1 MLLSL
6 TPPSRLNTDQQQVT
20 TILTGMNIVVAGPG
34 TGKTETLVA
43 KTAAILAAHGHPL
56 VVTFTRA
63 AAAELVQRLGALR
76 SQATV
81 KTCHA
86 LAFQLFRQWSA
97 QQRERRRLF
106 HSSLERDA
114 VLRLV
119 QTQWQRQ
126 HSRPL
131 PWTMQELSMVIHR
144 CKIAGPHTADES
156 TVLALYAQIKGPQ
169 RLDFQDLLIETTALL
184 QAHPAW
190 LTVYQQRYSHVLVD
204 EAQDLDPLQ
213 ARFIAQFV
221 PPHDAL
227 TLFLDPDQAIY
238 GFAGA
243 DPAQTVPLFT
253 DLTPRTV
260 IALRPNYRSRAP
272 ILQSALTL
280 IEHNPNGQEGH
291 TRLLIPT
298 RPGTTRPG
306 WFRVRNEVVEAQR
319 IADTVVA
326 LHHQGIALHEILC
339 LFRTNAYRTPLEI
352 ALTQRDVPFY
362 LVQSSQEWHPTYL
375 EWAVRPLTAL
385 LLAAHDPAALPADLE
400 RAALRLYVDA
410 AVLDRLCTRGEASLE
425 SVAATCGE
433 RAVMGI
439 QSYQAALDELR
450 ALSFV
455 PPAVLGDVVVSL
467 LRQRDPTC
475 GHQDAMVTS
484 AVRGLAMFSS
494 LAEFVAHIQRLLALR
509 QTPITERVRLSTIH
523 RAKGTQSRVVIVLGA
538 TEGVFPLLRT
548 EADLAEE
555 RRLCFVALTRAQ
567 DGLLVSAPRTVQGRA
582 VSPSRFLHE
591 AQCQRV
597 VFPTVARLVRRV
609 LAD

>member
-1 MLLSL
+1 
-6 TPPSRLNTDQQQVT
+6 
-20 TILTGMNIVVAGPG
+20 MNIVVAGPG

-43 KTAAILAAHGHPL
+43 KTAAILAARGHPL

-76 SQATV
+76 HQATV

-86 LAFQLFRQWSA
+86 LAFQLFRQCAEQGSV
-97 QQRERRRLF
+97 RRRLF
-106 HSSLERDA
+106 HSTVERDA
-114 VLRLV
+114 VLRRV
-119 QTQWQRQ
+119 QAQWQRQ
-126 HSRPL
+126 HAHPL
-131 PWTMQELSMVIHR
+131 PWTMQELSLVIHR
-144 CKIAGPHTADES
+144 GKIAGAQTEHEAV
-156 TVLALYAQIKGPQ
+156 VLALYAQIKGPQ
-169 RLDFQDLLIETTALL
+169 RLDFQDLLLETTALL

-190 LTVYQQRYSHVLVD
+190 LTVYQQRFSHVLVD

-243 DPAQTVPLFT
+243 DPAQTVPVFA
-253 DLTPRTV
+253 DVTPRTV

-291 TRLLIPT
+291 TRQLIPT
-298 RPGTTRPG
+298 RHGSTRPG
-306 WFRVRNEVVEAQR
+306 WFRVRNEIVEAQR

-326 LHHQGIALHEILC
+326 LQQQGIALHEMLC

-352 ALTQRDVPFY
+352 TLTQRGLPFY

-375 EWAVRPLTAL
+375 EWAVRPVTAL
-385 LLAAHDPAALPADLE
+385 LLAAHASAALPTDLE

-425 SVAATCGE
+425 RVAAGCGE
-433 RAVMGI
+433 RAVRGI
-439 QSYQAALDELR
+439 QHYRAAIDEIR
-450 ALSFV
+450 ALHFV
-455 PPAVLGDVVVSL
+455 PPAVLGDVVLSL
-467 LRQRDPTC
+467 LRQRDSTF

-484 AVRGLAMFSS
+484 ALRGLAMFSS
-494 LAEFVAHIQRLLALR
+494 LAEFAAHILQLLALR
-509 QTPITERVRLSTIH
+509 QTAITERVRLSTIH
-523 RAKGTQSRVVIVLGA
+523 RAKGTQSRFVIVLGA
-538 TEGVFPLLRT
+538 AESAFPLLR
-548 EADLAEE
+548 ADSDLAEE

-567 DGLLVSAPRTVQGRA
+567 DGLLVSAPRTVHGRTL
-582 VSPSRFLHE
+582 SPSRFVHE

-597 VFPTVARLVRRV
+597 LFATVARLVRRM
-609 LAD
+609 LAE

>member
-1 MLLSL
+1 
-6 TPPSRLNTDQQQVT
+6 
-20 TILTGMNIVVAGPG
+20 MNIVVAGPG

-63 AAAELVQRLGALR
+63 AAAELVKRLGALR
-76 SQATV
+76 HHATV

-86 LAFQLFRQWSA
+86 LAFQLFRQYGGKGSV
-97 QQRERRRLF
+97 RRRLF
-106 HSSLERDA
+106 HSGLERDA
-114 VLRLV
+114 VLRRV
-119 QTQWQRQ
+119 QAQWQRQ
-126 HSRPL
+126 SAQPL
-131 PWTMQELSMVIHR
+131 PWTMQELSTVIHR
-144 CKIAGPHTADES
+144 GKIAGPQTADEAA
-156 TVLALYAQIKGPQ
+156 VLALYAQIKGPQ
-169 RLDFQDLLIETTALL
+169 RLDFQDLLLETTALL

-190 LTVYQQRYSHVLVD
+190 LTVYQQRFSHVLVD

-243 DPAQTVPLFT
+243 DPAQTMPLFANV
-253 DLTPRTV
+253 TPRTV

-291 TRLLIPT
+291 TRLLVPT
-298 RPGTTRPG
+298 RTGSTRPG
-306 WFRVRNEVVEAQR
+306 WFRVPNEMVEAQR

-326 LHHQGIALHEILC
+326 LQQHGIALHDILC

-352 ALTQRDVPFY
+352 TLTQRGLPFY

-375 EWAVRPLTAL
+375 EWAVRPVTAL
-385 LLAAHDPAALPADLE
+385 LLAAHASAALPADLE

-410 AVLDRLCTRGEASLE
+410 AVLDRLCTRGEVSLE
-425 SVAATCGE
+425 HVAASCGD
-433 RAVMGI
+433 RAVTGV
-439 QSYQAALDELR
+439 QRYQAALDELR
-450 ALSFV
+450 VLHFV
-455 PPAVLGDVVVSL
+455 PPAVLGDVVLSL
-467 LRQRDPTC
+467 LRQRDSSF

-484 AVRGLAMFSS
+484 ALRGLAMFSS
-494 LAEFVAHIQRLLALR
+494 LAEFVAHIKQLLALR
-509 QTPITERVRLSTIH
+509 QTPMTERVRLSTIH
-523 RAKGTQSRVVIVLGA
+523 RAKGTQSRFVIVLGA
-538 TEGVFPLLRT
+538 AEGVFPLLHVDS
-548 EADLAEE
+548 DLAEE

-567 DGLLVSAPRTVQGRA
+567 DGLLVSAPRAVQGRTL
-582 VSPSRFLHE
+582 SPSRFVHE
-591 AQCQRV
+591 ARCQRV
-597 VFPTVARLVRRV
+597 LFPTVARLVRRM
-609 LAD
+609 LAE